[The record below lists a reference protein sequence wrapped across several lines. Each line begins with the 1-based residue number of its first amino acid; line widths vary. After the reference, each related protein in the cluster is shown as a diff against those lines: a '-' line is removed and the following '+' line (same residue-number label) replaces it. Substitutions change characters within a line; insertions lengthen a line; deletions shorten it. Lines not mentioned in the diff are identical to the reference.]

1 LRLEAEIE
9 ELYGE
14 LEQEELDDEKLAT
27 DAFAT
32 TANAALAKKK
42 AEDLRL
48 RQGKEIREL
57 IEQLNQS
64 TKENVKLETSLAV
77 IMQKNNELIKSH
89 NTSVKIVENFVK
101 IERLV
106 P

>member
-1 LRLEAEIE
+1 LEAEIE

-14 LEQEELDDEKLAT
+14 LEREELDDEKLAT

-42 AEDLRL
+42 AEDIRL

-57 IEQLNQS
+57 IE
-64 TKENVKLETSLAV
+64 
-77 IMQKNNELIKSH
+77 
-89 NTSVKIVENFVK
+89 
-101 IERLV
+101 
-106 P
+106 

>member
-1 LRLEAEIE
+1 M
-9 ELYGE
+9 YGE

-27 DAFAT
+27 DALAT

-64 TKENVKLETSLAV
+64 TKENVKTETSLAV
-77 IMQKNNELIKSH
+77 IMQKNNELI
-89 NTSVKIVENFVK
+89 
-101 IERLV
+101 
-106 P
+106 